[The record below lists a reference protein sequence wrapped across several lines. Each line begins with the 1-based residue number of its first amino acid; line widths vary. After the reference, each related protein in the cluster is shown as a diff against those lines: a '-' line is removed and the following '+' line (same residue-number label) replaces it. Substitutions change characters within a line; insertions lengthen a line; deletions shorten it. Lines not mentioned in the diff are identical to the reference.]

1 MMMLMS
7 TGQKSEVKEVGV
19 FTPKMEKIGSLG
31 AGDVGYIVSNV
42 KDTSEIKTG
51 DTITLSQRPA
61 TEMLPGYKEVRPM
74 VFCGLYPVDTSD
86 YEKLKAALGRLRL
99 NDAAF
104 VYSSESSVALGFG
117 FRCGFLGLLHM
128 EIIQERI
135 RREHDVDIIS
145 TYPSVVYK
153 VVKHG
158 GDVIEVD
165 NPVNLPDPGT
175 IEEIREPTINR
186 PGLALSGFFSY
197 FAEKRVQVLGAAEN
211 TYLKSLSPKLR
222 VKRFRALCEQKIPCV
237 VISRGAHLDD
247 ALMAVAQNEEIAV
260 FRTPMITM
268 KFINA
273 ATIALEVDF
282 SPTVTEFGSM
292 VDILGIGVL
301 IRGVSGIGKSESV
314 LQLIERGYSL
324 VADDVTR
331 ITSLE
336 GRELMAT
343 APQVTR
349 YHMEVRGI
357 GIINV
362 ASVFGIGAIRVEK
375 RLDLVVTLKDWSDT
389 EEVDRTGLDREFYEI
404 LDIKVPHVTI
414 PVRPG
419 RDLARLIEVAAMDQ
433 KLKSLGSNAALEFNT
448 KLLNLMETKS
458 PDGIA

>member
-1 MMMLMS
+1 MAEQSGIQTITS
-7 TGQKSEVKEVGV
+7 TSDQQKSVPVVTVES
-19 FTPKMEKIGSLG
+19 F
-31 AGDVGYIVSNV
+31 Y
-42 KDTSEIKTG
+42 TSH
-51 DTITLSQRPA
+51 A
-61 TEMLPGYKEVRPM
+61 
-74 VFCGLYPVDTSD
+74 
-86 YEKLKAALGRLRL
+86 EKLQMKLDGPR
-99 NDAAF
+99 
-104 VYSSESSVALGFG
+104 VGFH
-117 FRCGFLGLLHM
+117 R
-128 EIIQERI
+128 
-135 RREHDVDIIS
+135 
-145 TYPSVVYK
+145 K
-153 VVKHG
+153 
-158 GDVIEVD
+158 
-165 NPVNLPDPGT
+165 
-175 IEEIREPTINR
+175 IREPTINR
-186 PGLALSGFFSY
+186 PGLALSGFYAY
-197 FAEKRVQVLGAAEN
+197 FAEKRVQVLGAAEHS
-211 TYLKSLSPKLR
+211 YLKSLAPRPR
-222 VKRFRALCEQKIPCV
+222 VRRFRALCARKIPCLV
-237 VISRGAHLDD
+237 VSRGFHLDPV
-247 ALMAVAQNEEIAV
+247 LLAVAAEEKIAV

-301 IRGVSGIGKSESV
+301 IRGQSGIGKSECV
-314 LQLIERGYSL
+314 LGLIERGHSL

-343 APQVTR
+343 APELTR

-375 RLDLVVTLKDWSDT
+375 RLDLVVTLKDWNEM

-404 LDIKVPHVTI
+404 LDIEVPHVTI

-448 KLLNLMETKS
+448 KLLNLMETKN